1 MSNNSSLITHHSS
14 LGPVVGIV
22 LGSDSDLPVM
32 EETVKV
38 LRDFGVP
45 FEVGVLSAHRSP
57 RQTAD
62 YATTAEDRGLQV
74 IIAGSGMAAHLP
86 GVLAACTCLP
96 VIGVPLQGGALNGMD
111 ALYAIVQMPPGVPV
125 ATMAVNGARNAAL
138 LAIQMLS
145 LGDAGLRRQFRAYKE
160 QMAADV
166 AVKSASLQEKLQQ
179 QQK

>member
-1 MSNNSSLITHHSS
+1 MSNDSSPITHHPSP
-14 LGPVVGIV
+14 GPLVGIV

-38 LRDFGVP
+38 LNNFGVSL
-45 FEVGVLSAHRSP
+45 EIGVISAHRSP
-57 RQTAD
+57 QRAVD
-62 YATTAEDRGLQV
+62 YAATAEERGLQV
-74 IIAGSGMAAHLP
+74 IIAGAGMAAHLP

-96 VIGVPLQGGALNGMD
+96 VIGVPLQGGALSGVD

-125 ATMAVNGARNAAL
+125 ATVAVNGARNAAL

-145 LGDAGLRRQFRAYKE
+145 LGDDGLRRQFRAYKE
-160 QMAADV
+160 RLAAEV
-166 AVKSASLQEKLQQ
+166 AVKSAGLQEKIQR

>member
-1 MSNNSSLITHHSS
+1 MTSTIQGTD
-14 LGPVVGIV
+14 PAVGIV

-38 LRDFGVP
+38 LKDFGVP
-45 FEVGVLSAHRSP
+45 LEISVISAHRSP
-57 RQTAD
+57 QRAVD
-62 YATTAEDRGLQV
+62 YATTAEERGLQV
-74 IIAGSGMAAHLP
+74 IIAGAGMAAHLP

-96 VIGVPLQGGALNGMD
+96 VIGVPLQGGALNGLD
-111 ALYAIVQMPPGVPV
+111 ALYAIIQMPPGVPV
-125 ATMAVNGARNAAL
+125 AAVAVNGGRNAAL

-160 QMAADV
+160 RLAAEV
-166 AVKSASLQEKLQQ
+166 AVKSANLQEKMQG